1 MPPPEVI
8 KAQNLTH
15 AKCVDIICLIG
26 TLERFSSMRPYQSAP
41 RWSLLAYPI
50 ELITK
55 IPKFLCK
62 ELSSAPAAKCVVGFS
77 FYIVSD
83 RLSREK
89 KYKGILTTSGHIR
102 RLLRTKS
109 CSFSDPGSK
118 TWCSDVNHLKFRI

>member
-1 MPPPEVI
+1 MRGH
-8 KAQNLTH
+8 NLPDRYPGTVLINAPLSTC
-15 AKCVDIICLIG
+15 AKMVTARLSDRANY
-26 TLERFSSMRPYQSAP
+26 E
-41 RWSLLAYPI
+41 
-50 ELITK
+50 